1 MGTIQWSSLSSFC
14 IILQNLFNLIIHRI
28 KLIFYLF
35 SIWNYSIITYVLYN
49 YHKYKRRIIK
59 IETYTDEE
67 FNSLVTDLVQ
77 AIRKQKL
84 VIFIGAGVS
93 ISQGYPNWNDYVSHL
108 IKYWQSYLLSI
119 SPNVNLG
126 REKFL
131 VFDTIAKSK
140 LSNKRKVDLVNHS
153 LKSILGEEE
162 FKKNRLNF
170 EKNYFE
176 KLVPYQPSNEILEAL
191 VNIDAI
197 FVTPNYDLEIEKHA
211 QRLRNSVKS
220 INDLQEFVINNDSK
234 LEWGDILHIHG
245 TPHCNP
251 DFFVSSSADYSK
263 TYLREKHNF
272 EQLKKW
278 FSTKNLTVLFV
289 GVSLEEDEILS
300 VLAPEN
306 KHYALMKADETMD
319 PEVDKEYRN
328 LYSTFFKNE
337 NHTSIIWYGNSF
349 DDLPKFIKKLTV
361 KINEETGLSPQNREW
376 QLLLNPTSTEDE
388 VINALNNN
396 ADNGTF
402 LNALYNKILTLN
414 DKELSEHILHST
426 FKSSVVKN
434 TIINNFESFWNFVD
448 QNKES
453 LSPKEWE
460 IIRELFSKGN
470 QNYYINSLYNLYK
483 YGIDYQKIL
492 NDELSNIRSAIS
504 STTNLPLTSFIND
517 CDLMGY
523 WFIKQFEILKNQKNF
538 YGKSI
543 YLTNDTKEKLKINLD
558 DSQINELANAAELT
572 HEIIP
577 YSIEELISEGGI
589 LEILYVLLSKNHISI
604 NKKSLLEKIPEELI
618 SRKVIQ
624 KILVKLDNDISL
636 ESNLVEKLIN
646 NINFNDKTFGSE
658 LNSFV
663 ERHSLE
669 LKKHQIVPH
678 NNYHDLITRGAS
690 FIVQNNSF
698 ITVEQIL
705 NLSEQELLHILLTS
719 QENQFNLEK
728 PWEENTVDATID
740 FCIELLTNDSN
751 KELQEK
757 LWTFLSKNSKK
768 LFNRYSSLFY
778 KLATIE
784 ELPKNIVN
792 FSINTCLENMND
804 NHFLRDKEKFF
815 KYFVQQDNVNT
826 QIIDKLFSISPSNLD
841 SSLSDNKDFDMM
853 LFINSELGGYLSTL
867 IELAIK
873 HKEYITGIKEIIDNL
888 SHDPYKQFMKG
899 VFLYD
904 YDINIEVVSYE
915 TFLGYIYYHNGM
927 LDNTKKLFAELV
939 SNLLKTKIN
948 DNKALNYALLIALE
962 YIEPKE
968 IMFQHNNFN
977 YMVNLIFLSQEKFR
991 YENDWLRQ
999 LILQENKNYNI
1010 LSSLAFIIQKDR
1022 LNNDKYLE
1030 FLDTFKDNVTECTA
1044 NIELYSLTYYL
1055 SEEKTNEKKNNLLI
1069 KYIWILLENRKI
1081 KKSFQDLE
1089 SLFVLLPY
1097 LDDKQLINLKESQY
1111 IQELLS
1117 PPEWEE
1123 LKRKIGNYTK

>member
-1 MGTIQWSSLSSFC
+1 MEKQ
-14 IILQNLFNLIIHRI
+14 
-28 KLIFYLF
+28 
-35 SIWNYSIITYVLYN
+35 
-49 YHKYKRRIIK
+49 
-59 IETYTDEE
+59 TYTDEE

-84 VIFIGAGVS
+84 VIFVGAGVS
-93 ISQGYPNWNDYVSHL
+93 ISQGYPNWNDYVTHL
-108 IKYWQSYLLSI
+108 IKYWQSYLLNIENVSI
-119 SPNVNLG
+119 G
-126 REKFL
+126 REKYL
-131 VFDTIAKSK
+131 VFDTISKSD
-140 LSNKRKVDLVNHS
+140 LNNKRKVDLVNHS

-176 KLVPYQPSNEILEAL
+176 KLVPYQPSNKILEAL

-197 FVTPNYDLEIEKHA
+197 FVTSNYDLEIEKHA

-245 TPHCNP
+245 TPHCDPN
-251 DFFVSSSADYSK
+251 FFVSSSADYSK
-263 TYLREKHNF
+263 TYHKEKHNF

-300 VLAPEN
+300 LLAPQN
-306 KHYALMKADETMD
+306 KHYALMKADKTND
-319 PEVDKEYRN
+319 PKIDKEYRN

-337 NHTSIIWYGNSF
+337 NHTSIIWYGSSF
-349 DDLPKFIKKLTV
+349 DDLPVFIKKLTD
-361 KINEETGLSPQNREW
+361 KINEETGLSQQNREW
-376 QLLLNPTSTEDE
+376 QLLLNPISTEDE

-402 LNALYNKILTLN
+402 LNALYNKILTHN
-414 DKELSEHILHST
+414 DKQYHELILHST
-426 FKSSVVKN
+426 FKSNVVKN
-434 TIINNFESFWNFVD
+434 TVINNFDSFWNFVD

-453 LSPKEWE
+453 LSLEEWK
-460 IIRELFSKGN
+460 ILKELFSKGN

-483 YGIDYQKIL
+483 YGIDYQKISI
-492 NDELSNIRSAIS
+492 DELVNIRSAIG
-504 STTNLPLTSFIND
+504 TTASIPFTKFIKD

-523 WFIKQFEILKNQKNF
+523 WFINQFTPKDSKDT

-543 YLTNDTKEKLKINLD
+543 YLTNDVKEKLKLNLNS
-558 DSQINELANAAELT
+558 SQITELINTVELNQ
-572 HEIIP
+572 EIIP

-589 LEILYVLLSKNHISI
+589 LEILYILLSKNHISI
-604 NKKSLLEKIPEELI
+604 NEESLLEKIPEELI

-636 ESNLVEKLIN
+636 ERNLVEKLIN
-646 NINFNDKTFGSE
+646 NINFKDQTFGSE

-663 ERHSLE
+663 QRHSSELE
-669 LKKHQIVPH
+669 KQQILPLD
-678 NNYHDLITRGAS
+678 NYHELITGGAS
-690 FIVQNNSF
+690 FIVRNNSF

-705 NLSEQELLHILLTS
+705 NLSEQELLNILLTS
-719 QENQFNLEK
+719 QENQFNPKK
-728 PWEENTVDATID
+728 PWEENTVNATID
-740 FCIELLTNDSN
+740 FCIELLTNNSN

-757 LWTFLSKNSKK
+757 FWTFLNNNSKK
-768 LFNRYSSLFY
+768 LFDRYSSLFY
-778 KLATIE
+778 KLAIIE
-784 ELPKNIVN
+784 ELPKNIIN
-792 FSINTCLENMND
+792 FSISTCLENMND
-804 NHFLRDKEKFF
+804 NHFSHDKEKFF
-815 KYFVQQDNVNT
+815 TYFVQQNTLNT
-826 QIIDKLFSISPSNLD
+826 QIINKLFSISPNNLD
-841 SSLSDNKDFDMM
+841 SSLSDNKTFDIS
-853 LFINSELGGYLSTL
+853 LFINSELGRYLITL

-873 HKEYITGIKEIIDNL
+873 HKEEYLTRIKKVIDNL

-904 YDINIEVVSYE
+904 YDISTEVVNYE

-927 LDNTKKLFAELV
+927 PDNIRKLFEKLV

-948 DNKALNYALLIALE
+948 DNKALSYALLIALE
-962 YIEPKE
+962 YIEPRE

-991 YENDWLRQ
+991 YENNWLKQ
-999 LILQENKNYNI
+999 LILQKNKSYNI
-1010 LSSLAFIIQKDR
+1010 LSSLAYIIQEDKI
-1022 LNNDKYLE
+1022 NSDKYLS
-1030 FLDTFKDNVTECTA
+1030 FLDTLKDTITECTA
-1044 NIELYSLTYYL
+1044 NIELHSLTYYL
-1055 SEEKTNEKKNNLLI
+1055 SEEKLNNEKNNLLI
-1069 KYIWILLENRKI
+1069 EYIWILLENRKI
-1081 KKSFQDLE
+1081 RKSFQDLE
-1089 SLFVLLPY
+1089 SLFILLPY
-1097 LDDKQLINLKESQY
+1097 LNDTQLISLKESQY

>member
-1 MGTIQWSSLSSFC
+1 MEKQ
-14 IILQNLFNLIIHRI
+14 
-28 KLIFYLF
+28 
-35 SIWNYSIITYVLYN
+35 
-49 YHKYKRRIIK
+49 
-59 IETYTDEE
+59 TYTDEE

-84 VIFIGAGVS
+84 VIFVGAGVS
-93 ISQGYPNWNDYVSHL
+93 ISQGYPNWNDYVTHL
-108 IKYWQSYLLSI
+108 IKYWQSYLLNIENVSI
-119 SPNVNLG
+119 G
-126 REKFL
+126 REKYL
-131 VFDTIAKSK
+131 VFDTISKSN
-140 LSNKRKVDLVNHS
+140 LNNKRKVDLVNHS

-197 FVTPNYDLEIEKHA
+197 FVTSNYDLEIEKHT

-245 TPHCNP
+245 TPHCDPN
-251 DFFVSSSADYSK
+251 FFVSSSADYSK
-263 TYLREKHNF
+263 TYHKGKHNF

-300 VLAPEN
+300 LLAPKN
-306 KHYALMKADETMD
+306 KHYALMKADKTND
-319 PEVDKEYRN
+319 PKIDKEYRN

-337 NHTSIIWYGNSF
+337 NHTSIIWYGSSF
-349 DDLPKFIKKLTV
+349 DDLPVFIKKLTD

-376 QLLLNPTSTEDE
+376 QLLLNPISTEDE

-402 LNALYNKILTLN
+402 LNALYKKILTLN
-414 DKELSEHILHST
+414 DKEIPELILHST
-426 FKSSVVKN
+426 FKSNVVKN
-434 TIINNFESFWNFVD
+434 TVINNFDSFWNFVD

-453 LSPKEWE
+453 LSLEEWK
-460 IIRELFSKGN
+460 ILKVLFSKGN

-483 YGIDYQKIL
+483 YGIDYQKISI
-492 NDELSNIRSAIS
+492 DELVNIRSAIG
-504 STTNLPLTSFIND
+504 TTASIPFTKFIKD

-523 WFIKQFEILKNQKNF
+523 WFINQFTPKDSKDT
-538 YGKSI
+538 YSKSI
-543 YLTNDTKEKLKINLD
+543 YLTNDVKEKLKLNLNS
-558 DSQINELANAAELT
+558 SQIIELINTVELSQ
-572 HEIIP
+572 EIIP

-589 LEILYVLLSKNHISI
+589 LEILYILLSKNHIFI
-604 NKKSLLEKIPEELI
+604 NEESLLEKIPEELI

-646 NINFNDKTFGSE
+646 NINFNDQTFGSE

-663 ERHSLE
+663 QRHSSELE
-669 LKKHQIVPH
+669 KQQILPLD
-678 NNYHDLITRGAS
+678 NYHELITGGAS
-690 FIVQNNSF
+690 FIVRNNSF

-705 NLSEQELLHILLTS
+705 NLSEQELLNILLTS
-719 QENQFNLEK
+719 QENQFNPKK
-728 PWEENTVDATID
+728 PWEENTVNATID
-740 FCIELLTNDSN
+740 FCIELLTNNSN

-757 LWTFLSKNSKK
+757 FWTFLSNNSKK

-778 KLATIE
+778 KLAIIE
-784 ELPKNIVN
+784 ELPKNIIN
-792 FSINTCLENMND
+792 FSISTCLENMND
-804 NHFLRDKEKFF
+804 NHFSHDKEKFF
-815 KYFVQQDNVNT
+815 TYFVQQNNLNT
-826 QIIDKLFSISPSNLD
+826 QIINKLFSISPNNLD
-841 SSLSDNKDFDMM
+841 SSLSDNKTFDIS
-853 LFINSELGGYLSTL
+853 LFINSELGKYLITL

-873 HKEYITGIKEIIDNL
+873 HKKYITDIKEKIDNL
-888 SHDPYKQFMKG
+888 SHGPYKQFMKG
-899 VFLYD
+899 VFLYE
-904 YDINIEVVSYE
+904 YDISTEIVNYE
-915 TFLGYIYYHNGM
+915 TFLGYIYYHIGM
-927 LDNTKKLFAELV
+927 PDNIRKLFEKLV

-948 DNKALNYALLIALE
+948 DNNALSYALLIALD
-962 YIEPKE
+962 YIEPRE

-991 YENDWLRQ
+991 YENDWLKQ
-999 LILQENKNYNI
+999 LILQKNKSYNI
-1010 LSSLAFIIQKDR
+1010 LSSLAYIIQEDK
-1022 LNNDKYLE
+1022 LNSDKYLS
-1030 FLDTFKDNVTECTA
+1030 FLDTLKNTITECTA

-1055 SEEKTNEKKNNLLI
+1055 SEEKLNNEKNNLLI

-1081 KKSFQDLE
+1081 RKSFQDLE

-1097 LDDKQLINLKESQY
+1097 LDDTQLISLKESQY

>member
-1 MGTIQWSSLSSFC
+1 M
-14 IILQNLFNLIIHRI
+14 
-28 KLIFYLF
+28 
-35 SIWNYSIITYVLYN
+35 ITYVSYN

-84 VIFIGAGVS
+84 VLFVGAGVS
-93 ISQGYPNWNDYVSHL
+93 ISQGYPNWNDYVTHL
-108 IKYWQSYLLSI
+108 IKYWQSYLLNIENVSI
-119 SPNVNLG
+119 G
-126 REKFL
+126 REKYL
-131 VFDTIAKSK
+131 VFDTISKSD

-170 EKNYFE
+170 EKKYFE
-176 KLVPYQPSNEILEAL
+176 KLVPYQPSNKILEAL

-245 TPHCNP
+245 TPHCDPN
-251 DFFVSSSADYSK
+251 FFVSSSADYSK
-263 TYLREKHNF
+263 TYLKEKHNF

-289 GVSLEEDEILS
+289 GVSLDEDEILS
-300 VLAPEN
+300 LLAPQN
-306 KHYALMKADETMD
+306 KHYALMKADKTND
-319 PEVDKEYRN
+319 PKIDKEYRN

-337 NHTSIIWYGNSF
+337 NHTSIIWYGSSF
-349 DDLPKFIKKLTV
+349 DDLPVFIKKLTD

-376 QLLLNPTSTEDE
+376 QLLLNPISTEDE

-396 ADNGTF
+396 ADNETF
-402 LNALYNKILTLN
+402 LNALYKKILTLN
-414 DKELSEHILHST
+414 DKEIPELILHST
-426 FKSSVVKN
+426 FKSNVVKN
-434 TIINNFESFWNFVD
+434 TVINNFDSFWNFVD

-453 LSPKEWE
+453 LSLEEWK
-460 IIRELFSKGN
+460 ILKVLFSKGN

-483 YGIDYQKIL
+483 YGIDYQKISI
-492 NDELSNIRSAIS
+492 DELVNIRSAIG
-504 STTNLPLTSFIND
+504 TTASIPFTKFIKD

-523 WFIKQFEILKNQKNF
+523 WFINQFTPKDSKDT
-538 YGKSI
+538 YSKSI
-543 YLTNDTKEKLKINLD
+543 YLTNDVKEKLKLNLNS
-558 DSQINELANAAELT
+558 SQIIELINTVELSQ
-572 HEIIP
+572 EIIP

-589 LEILYVLLSKNHISI
+589 LEILYILLSKNHIFI
-604 NKKSLLEKIPEELI
+604 NEESLLEKIPEELI

-646 NINFNDKTFGSE
+646 NINFNDQTFGSE

-663 ERHSLE
+663 QRHSSELE
-669 LKKHQIVPH
+669 KQQILPLD
-678 NNYHDLITRGAS
+678 NYHELITGGAS
-690 FIVQNNSF
+690 FIVRNNSF

-705 NLSEQELLHILLTS
+705 NLSEQELLNILLTS
-719 QENQFNLEK
+719 QENQFNPKK
-728 PWEENTVDATID
+728 PWEENTVNATID
-740 FCIELLTNDSN
+740 FCIELLTNNSN

-757 LWTFLSKNSKK
+757 FWTFLNNNSKK

-778 KLATIE
+778 KLAITE
-784 ELPKNIVN
+784 ELPKNIIN
-792 FSINTCLENMND
+792 FSISTCLENMND
-804 NHFLRDKEKFF
+804 NHFSHDKEKFF
-815 KYFVQQDNVNT
+815 TYFVQQNNLNT
-826 QIIDKLFSISPSNLD
+826 QIINKLFSISPNNLD
-841 SSLSDNKDFDMM
+841 SSLSDNKDFDII
-853 LFINSELGGYLSTL
+853 LFINSELGRYLITL

-873 HKEYITGIKEIIDNL
+873 HKEEYLTRIKKIIDNL

-904 YDINIEVVSYE
+904 YDISTEVVNYE

-927 LDNTKKLFAELV
+927 PDNIRKLFEKLV

-948 DNKALNYALLIALE
+948 DNKALSYALLIALE
-962 YIEPKE
+962 YIEPRE

-991 YENDWLRQ
+991 YENNWLKQ
-999 LILQENKNYNI
+999 LILQKNKSYNI
-1010 LSSLAFIIQKDR
+1010 LSSLAYIIQEDK
-1022 LNNDKYLE
+1022 LNSEKYLS
-1030 FLDTFKDNVTECTA
+1030 FLDTLKDTITECTA

-1055 SEEKTNEKKNNLLI
+1055 SEEKLNNEKNNLLI

-1081 KKSFQDLE
+1081 RKSIQDLE
-1089 SLFVLLPY
+1089 SLFILLPY
-1097 LDDKQLINLKESQY
+1097 LNDTQLISLKESQY